1 MPDNHCV
8 DCGGTGIQ
16 IVERFDE
23 RLGYE
28 VSGAGPCG
36 CAKGQ
41 AIAAVRRVRA
51 TAPNP
56 NVTPVISAAS
66 AAYATEALSALPFFP
81 ASEAARTMIAN
92 ELRKLCRSED
102 DVFWLVERMI
112 HLYAR
117 WPSVLEMRLVYC
129 SKHFPLDGVVPEQ
142 LTTETYPDGIPSE
155 VPTPLLAA
163 RPLLPAGRAVSA
175 DFQLDAAARELAAPK
190 RLPAA
195 TERFPATVTP
205 PRIAV
210 RPEQKHFTPITQRD
224 VEIEVEKL
232 RKARLDAA
240 ARQEAGLE

>member
-36 CAKGQ
+36 CAKGR
-41 AIAAVRRVRA
+41 AIAAARRARA
-51 TAPNP
+51 TVPNP

-92 ELRKLCRSED
+92 ELRKLCRSEG
-102 DVFWLVERMI
+102 DVFWLVERMLR
-112 HLYAR
+112 LYAR
-117 WPSVLEMRLVYC
+117 WPSVVEMRLVYC

-163 RPLLPAGRAVSA
+163 RPLLPVGRAVSA

-190 RLPAA
+190 RLPGPA
-195 TERFPATVTP
+195 EQFPIAVTP

-210 RPEQKHFTPITQRD
+210 RPEVKHFTPITEAD
-224 VEIEVEKL
+224 VNREVKKL
-232 RKARLDAA
+232 REARIDGL
-240 ARQEAGLE
+240 AREEAGFE